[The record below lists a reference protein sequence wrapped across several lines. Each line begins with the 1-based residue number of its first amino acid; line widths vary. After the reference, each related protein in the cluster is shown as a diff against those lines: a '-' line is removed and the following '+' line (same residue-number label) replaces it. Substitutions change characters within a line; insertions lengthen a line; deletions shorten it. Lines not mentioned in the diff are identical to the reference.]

1 MNRFLCPT
9 ERTAFDKS
17 QSVLNIFIV
26 ELCRWLDFA
35 YINYFSSIIMANQF
49 LLYYEKY
56 TLLNLNVMNFGRLFI
71 FCLRLNFTLS
81 LAISPDKIH
90 LLDILMNIVLKICL
104 ITEDFDLISWI
115 TLLAFS
121 GWFHIGTIC
130 GSFS

>member
-1 MNRFLCPT
+1 
-9 ERTAFDKS
+9 
-17 QSVLNIFIV
+17 
-26 ELCRWLDFA
+26 
-35 YINYFSSIIMANQF
+35 MANQF

-104 ITEDFDLISWI
+104 ITEDFDLIS
-115 TLLAFS
+115 
-121 GWFHIGTIC
+121 
-130 GSFS
+130 